1 MIFEKKKI
9 KDKNIFNWLR
19 MKDEF
24 FNILGTKMNFFKV

>member
-1 MIFEKKKI
+1 MILKKKKI